1 MCNEAGDFSTNCSID
16 IHCKYPLKPGLEREG
31 GREGV
36 CVCVSVLCVCVCEVR
51 EKNERGRRIEWVG
64 KERERQMKID

>member
-31 GREGV
+31 GREGGSVYV
-36 CVCVSVLCVCVCEVR
+36 CVCV
-51 EKNERGRRIEWVG
+51 K
-64 KERERQMKID
+64 

>member
-31 GREGV
+31 GRE
-36 CVCVSVLCVCVCEVR
+36 CVRVCVCEVR